1 MDGNFDHL
9 ERTSYPPK
17 GVFLGSMVCPTLQ
30 HENQVLR
37 MNPVK
42 VFIVDDHYMVIEGI
56 RALLQDQKDI
66 VLMGHASNADSCLS
80 FIQNAA
86 PDVILMDISMPG
98 KNGIDLCKEV
108 RERYP
113 SVFVIGLSTFNQ
125 FTYVDDMLRNGAS
138 GYLLKNATKQ
148 EITEAIHTVAK
159 GKMYM
164 SDEAANTLKNAS
176 PHESPVL
183 TRRENEILR
192 LIAEGLANPQ
202 IAEKL
207 FLSNSTVDTHRKS
220 LMRKLSIKNTAL
232 LVRYAVDQKII

>member
-1 MDGNFDHL
+1 
-9 ERTSYPPK
+9 
-17 GVFLGSMVCPTLQ
+17 
-30 HENQVLR
+30 

-66 VLMGHASNADSCLS
+66 ILMGHASNADSCLS

-108 RERYP
+108 RDRYP
-113 SVFVIGLSTFNQ
+113 SIFVIGLSTFNQ

-176 PHESPVL
+176 PQESPVL

-207 FLSNSTVDTHRKS
+207 FLSISTVDTHRKS
-220 LMRKLSIKNTAL
+220 LMRKLNIKNTAL

>member
-1 MDGNFDHL
+1 
-9 ERTSYPPK
+9 
-17 GVFLGSMVCPTLQ
+17 
-30 HENQVLR
+30 

-42 VFIVDDHYMVIEGI
+42 IFIVDDHYMVIEGI

-66 VLMGHASNADSCLS
+66 VLMGHASNADSCLT
-80 FIQNAA
+80 FIQNAS

-125 FTYVDDMLRNGAS
+125 FTYVDDMIRNGAS

-148 EITEAIHTVAK
+148 EITEAIHTVVK

-164 SDEAANTLKNAS
+164 SDEAANTLKNAT
-176 PHESPVL
+176 PQESPVL

-192 LIAEGLANPQ
+192 LIAEGFANPQ

-207 FLSNSTVDTHRKS
+207 FLSISTVDTHRKS
-220 LMRKLSIKNTAL
+220 LMRKLNIKNTAL
-232 LVRYAVDQKII
+232 LVRYAIDQKII

>member
-1 MDGNFDHL
+1 
-9 ERTSYPPK
+9 
-17 GVFLGSMVCPTLQ
+17 
-30 HENQVLR
+30 
-37 MNPVK
+37 
-42 VFIVDDHYMVIEGI
+42 
-56 RALLQDQKDI
+56 
-66 VLMGHASNADSCLS
+66 
-80 FIQNAA
+80 
-86 PDVILMDISMPG
+86 MDISMPG

-108 RERYP
+108 RNRYP

-176 PHESPVL
+176 PQESPVL

-207 FLSNSTVDTHRKS
+207 FLSISTVDTHRKS
-220 LMRKLSIKNTAL
+220 LMRKLNIKNTAL

>member
-1 MDGNFDHL
+1 
-9 ERTSYPPK
+9 
-17 GVFLGSMVCPTLQ
+17 
-30 HENQVLR
+30 

-207 FLSNSTVDTHRKS
+207 FLSISTVDTHRKS
-220 LMRKLSIKNTAL
+220 LMRKLNIKNTAL

>member
-1 MDGNFDHL
+1 
-9 ERTSYPPK
+9 
-17 GVFLGSMVCPTLQ
+17 
-30 HENQVLR
+30 

-66 VLMGHASNADSCLS
+66 VLMGHASNADSCLT
-80 FIQNAA
+80 FIQNAS

-125 FTYVDDMLRNGAS
+125 FTYVDDMIRNGAS

-148 EITEAIHTVAK
+148 EITEAIHTVVK

-164 SDEAANTLKNAS
+164 SDEAANTLKNAT
-176 PHESPVL
+176 PQESPVL

-192 LIAEGLANPQ
+192 LIAEGFANPQ

-207 FLSNSTVDTHRKS
+207 FLSISTVDTHRKS
-220 LMRKLSIKNTAL
+220 LMRKLNIKNTAL
-232 LVRYAVDQKII
+232 LVRYAIDQKII

>member
-1 MDGNFDHL
+1 
-9 ERTSYPPK
+9 
-17 GVFLGSMVCPTLQ
+17 
-30 HENQVLR
+30 

-108 RERYP
+108 RNRYP

-164 SDEAANTLKNAS
+164 SDEAAITLKNAS
-176 PHESPVL
+176 PQESPVL

-207 FLSNSTVDTHRKS
+207 FLSISTVDTHRKS
-220 LMRKLSIKNTAL
+220 LMRKLNIKNTAL

>member
-1 MDGNFDHL
+1 
-9 ERTSYPPK
+9 
-17 GVFLGSMVCPTLQ
+17 
-30 HENQVLR
+30 

-56 RALLQDQKDI
+56 RALLLDQKDI

-159 GKMYM
+159 GKIYM

-176 PHESPVL
+176 PQESPVL

-207 FLSNSTVDTHRKS
+207 FLSISTVDTHRKS
-220 LMRKLSIKNTAL
+220 LMRKLNIKNTAL
-232 LVRYAVDQKII
+232 LVRYAIDQKIVKL